1 MTNHREKR
9 FIRNFD
15 FELFTSILNSL
26 SDLEAHNLFYGEG
39 RFSRLV
45 RSVTDMVFSNDQDDV
60 RNNAMARIQALRA
73 ASCVK
78 ILGKGVI
85 RVVRRVDDA
94 KENNNLDL
102 SNCQLIQVPD
112 AVYFM
117 MRDTQLNSCNLS
129 SNVISRLTPKFPTTF
144 LSITDLN
151 LSYNK
156 MSALPEEVS
165 QCNQLETVDISHNS
179 FISLPNCLLNLP
191 KIMKINA
198 MKNFI
203 ADVEV
208 EVISETLEDLNLEDN
223 PLSRDCQDNL
233 STITNVRILMTP
245 REMEE
250 WEDLSI

>member
-1 MTNHREKR
+1 MV
-9 FIRNFD
+9 NFD
-15 FELFTSILNSL
+15 FDHFVSILNSL
-26 SDLEAHNLFYGEG
+26 SDLEAHNIFYGEG
-39 RFSRLV
+39 

-129 SNVISRLTPKFPTTF
+129 SNVISRLTPKFPTSFTF
-144 LSITDLN
+144 ITDLN

-165 QCNQLETVDISHNS
+165 QCSQLETVDISHNS

-191 KIMKINA
+191 KIIKINA

-208 EVISETLEDLNLEDN
+208 ELISTCETLENLNLEDN
-223 PLSRDCQDNL
+223 PLSRNCQDNL

>member
-1 MTNHREKR
+1 MV
-9 FIRNFD
+9 NFD
-15 FELFTSILNSL
+15 FDHFVSILNSL
-26 SDLEAHNLFYGEG
+26 SDLEAHNIFYGEG
-39 RFSRLV
+39 R
-45 RSVTDMVFSNDQDDV
+45 SVADMVYNNERPNDQDDI

-117 MRDTQLNSCNLS
+117 MRDTQLKVCNLS
-129 SNVISRLTPKFPTTF
+129 SNVISRLTPKFPTSF
-144 LSITDLN
+144 NFITDLN

-165 QCNQLETVDISHNS
+165 NCSELETVDISHNS

-191 KIMKINA
+191 KIIKIDA
-198 MKNFI
+198 KKNFI

-208 EVISETLEDLNLEDN
+208 ELINTCETLENLNLEEN
-223 PLSRDCQDNL
+223 PLSRDCHDNL
-233 STITNVRILMTP
+233 SSVTNVRILVTP